1 MSLLLSLER
10 DVLVTTYTMGEMRAN
25 GRHFCWTLED
35 PVRERIAADGRY
47 YWRPEFKIPKQT
59 AIPCGV
65 YRVVVSYSNRFRQML
80 PELLDVP
87 DFTAIRCH
95 GGNDTGDTEGCPL
108 TGVERDVSK
117 GRVWNC
123 GAAVDALTAM
133 IQDANR
139 RGKVFMEVSI
149 R

>member
-1 MSLLLSLER
+1 VSLILALDR
-10 DVLVTTYTMGEMRAN
+10 DILVSTYTMGELRAD
-25 GRHFCWTLED
+25 GKHFAWTLED
-35 PVRERIAADGRY
+35 PVRERIGADGRY
-47 YWRPEFKIPKQT
+47 FWRPEFKVPKQT

-65 YRVVVSYSNRFRQML
+65 YRVVVSYSNRFGRLL

-95 GGNDTGDTEGCPL
+95 GGNTVESTDGCPL
-108 TGVERDVSK
+108 TGLERDVSK

-123 GAAVDALTAM
+123 GAVVDALTAK
-133 IQDANR
+133 IQEANR